1 MRGDHSTAQHR
12 AEQRETPQLPLTRSC
27 WHSSALHN
35 TTHTVYLSNVDCRS
49 PWEREEVMPSCP
61 LHRLNHREDKHSCC
75 LPPSTQ
81 WRHWDQRIGYSDNMV
96 PDNTTYRANTCVW
109 MKHLTSPPVE
119 PGHHHSRNNAA
130 SVCISYRRRHFA
142 LSGHPL
148 LYSCRVR
155 FSPLYF
161 IQMLSLHS
169 PTLVAWLHV
178 RSQRQP
184 IASFLL
190 RIDADTGR
198 GDPHLL
204 LPVSAGIREGNSPP
218 PPIHWALTPPRVPLL
233 PHSLTHSHWHLHKRW
248 RLAERF

>member
-1 MRGDHSTAQHR
+1 MN
-12 AEQRETPQLPLTRSC
+12 ETPN
-27 WHSSALHN
+27 A
-35 TTHTVYLSNVDCRS
+35 
-49 PWEREEVMPSCP
+49 
-61 LHRLNHREDKHSCC
+61 
-75 LPPSTQ
+75 
-81 WRHWDQRIGYSDNMV
+81 
-96 PDNTTYRANTCVW
+96 
-109 MKHLTSPPVE
+109 PPVE

-155 FSPLYF
+155 LSPLYF

-190 RIDADTGR
+190 RIDADTRR

>member
-1 MRGDHSTAQHR
+1 MN
-12 AEQRETPQLPLTRSC
+12 ETP
-27 WHSSALHN
+27 N
-35 TTHTVYLSNVDCRS
+35 T
-49 PWEREEVMPSCP
+49 P
-61 LHRLNHREDKHSCC
+61 
-75 LPPSTQ
+75 
-81 WRHWDQRIGYSDNMV
+81 
-96 PDNTTYRANTCVW
+96 
-109 MKHLTSPPVE
+109 PPVE

-155 FSPLYF
+155 LSPLYF

-169 PTLVAWLHV
+169 PTIVAWLHV

-218 PPIHWALTPPRVPLL
+218 PHSLSAHSASGPSPP
-233 PHSLTHSHWHLHKRW
+233 SLTHSLT
-248 RLAERF
+248 LAFT